1 VSKFEIVIVIAS
13 MLVIFVYRV
22 IAEHDRI
29 QQHAKDMRQYDAN
42 EFRGRED

>member
-13 MLVIFVYRV
+13 ILVIFVYRV
-22 IAEHDRI
+22 IAEHEKNQRELEM
-29 QQHAKDMRQYDAN
+29 MRQYDAN